1 MFFKHQ
7 KKNKPFFTIITVVKN
22 DQDNITKTIN
32 SIESQKFRDYEYII
46 VDGFSEDKT
55 TEKILKKK
63 RKINIIVREKDKG
76 LYDAMN
82 KGVKLS
88 SGEVI
93 VFVNSG
99 DILTKKALEII
110 HKKFKKNKVDFV
122 FGTVKRHY
130 TKKTILKHG
139 FNPKRILYNFDF
151 ATAHSTGFFIKKKS
165 LSKIG
170 KFNLKYKCSADYDL
184 YYKAIVKLNMVGDQ
198 TTKKQLIG
206 EVSAGGFS
214 SKLSFYQHLIE
225 ETSIRLDNNQ
235 NIFFLSI
242 IFINSIIKN
251 FLKKLY

>member
-1 MFFKHQ
+1 MFFKLQ

-165 LSKIG
+165 LLKIG

-198 TTKKQLIG
+198 TTKKQL
-206 EVSAGGFS
+206 
-214 SKLSFYQHLIE
+214 
-225 ETSIRLDNNQ
+225 
-235 NIFFLSI
+235 
-242 IFINSIIKN
+242 
-251 FLKKLY
+251 